1 MRVLFVSPH
10 PDDVEFF
17 AGGTLLHHVESGD
30 AVGVLLMSHGED
42 GTWLPWRKGAAI
54 AKVRTAE
61 AEARYRALPSV
72 EVRWLDFVDG
82 AIRESEAGV
91 ASLAV
96 AVREAAPELVYL
108 PEATAGQSL
117 FLHPDHLAAGRMATA
132 ACDQVGVPTRRYY
145 HTAAPD
151 VFIPIDGHH
160 AAARQALGAYGS
172 QFAATA
178 SPSYLLRWG
187 VLLRERSLRRWG
199 RLAGCTWA
207 EAFREVPSPTA
218 PKNA

>member
-17 AGGTLLHHVESGD
+17 AGGTLLHHVDRGD

-61 AEARYRALPSV
+61 AEARYRTLPSV
-72 EVRWLDFVDG
+72 QVRWLNFVDG
-82 AIRESEAGV
+82 AIRDTESGV
-91 ASLAV
+91 ASLA
-96 AVREAAPELVYL
+96 AAIREAAPALVYL
-108 PEATAGQSL
+108 PEAMAPRSL

-132 ACDQVGVPTRRYY
+132 ACNRVGVLTRRYY
-145 HTAAPD
+145 HTADPN
-151 VFIPIDGHH
+151 VFIPIDAHH
-160 AAARQALGAYGS
+160 AAARQALGVYAS

-178 SPSYLLRWG
+178 SPPYLLRWG
-187 VLLRERSLRRWG
+187 AALRERALRRWG
-199 RLAGCTWA
+199 RRAGCTRA
-207 EAFREVPSPTA
+207 EAFREAPSPS
-218 PKNA
+218 